1 MPTKKVRASK
11 LESASARRKLP
22 IAKRP
27 IFVKLAPNIFLGYR
41 RNEGP
46 GTWNVRVTGP
56 GIDWI
61 KKLGLADDFEP
72 ADGRAVL
79 TYWQAQETARKL
91 ARRQPG
97 DDAGDDSRPLTVAEA
112 IDAYARDLEARGG
125 DGYNSK
131 RARLHLPASILSKP
145 VGLLRAAELCK
156 WRDGLIAKGL
166 ARDTVNRVRTC
177 LRAALTLAAKRDK
190 RIANRHV
197 WEDDL
202 EALPNATMARNVVLA
217 DDAVAKLIATAYAHD
232 PKLGLLCDVVST
244 TGARPSQAVRLLV
257 GDLDLAK
264 PSAPQ
269 LLMPRSGKGHANKR
283 AQKMAERVRVQIT
296 PELAARLKQEAKGRA
311 GDAALLTRSTGEPWG
326 YRRSDQYRRE
336 FAQVVEA
343 AGLDP
348 KTVTPYS
355 LRHSYVSRAL
365 LRGISITL
373 IADATDTSEREI
385 RRHYAK
391 LISDHSGEIMRRA
404 LLDVSPPTTPTGK
417 VVVLPGARR

>member
-27 IFVKLAPNIFLGYR
+27 IYVKLAPNIFLGYR
-41 RNEGP
+41 RNENVGS
-46 GTWNVRVTGP
+46 WNVRVTGP

-61 KKLGLADDFEP
+61 KKIGLADDFEP
-72 ADGRAVL
+72 SDGRAVL
-79 TYWQAQETARKL
+79 SFWQAQETARKL

-112 IDAYARDLEARGG
+112 LTNYEADLTARGG
-125 DGYNSK
+125 DAYNAK
-131 RARLHLPASILSKP
+131 RARLHVPPAMASKP
-145 VGLLRAAELCK
+145 VALLRSIEMHK

-166 ARDTVNRVRTC
+166 SRASINRVRTC
-177 LRAALTLAAKRDK
+177 VRAALTLAAKRDR
-190 RIANRHV
+190 RIVNRHV

-202 EALPNATMARNVVLA
+202 EALPNATMARNVVLP
-217 DDAVAKLIATAYAHD
+217 DDVVGKLIATAYTHD

-257 GDLDLAK
+257 GDLDLADR
-264 PSAPQ
+264 SAPQ

-296 PELAARLKQEAKGRA
+296 PQLATRLKAEAKGRA
-311 GDAALLTRSTGEPWG
+311 GDASLLRRSNGEPWG

-336 FAQVVEA
+336 FAEVVEA

-348 KTVTPYS
+348 KTVTMYA
-355 LRHSYVSRAL
+355 LRHSYISRAL

-404 LLDVSPPTTPTGK
+404 LLDLSQPSVAN
-417 VVVLPGARR
+417 VVTLPGRRS

>member
-1 MPTKKVRASK
+1 MPTKKPRAQR
-11 LESASARRKLP
+11 LETASARRKLP
-22 IAKRP
+22 ISKKP
-27 IFVKLAPNIFLGYR
+27 LYVKIAPNIRFGYR

-46 GTWNVRVTGP
+46 GTWSVRVTGP
-56 GIDWI
+56 GVDWI
-61 KKLGLADDFEP
+61 KRIGLADDFEP
-72 ADGRAVL
+72 ADGRSVMSF
-79 TYWQAQETARKL
+79 WQAQDAARKL

-97 DDAGDDSRPLTVAEA
+97 DDADESRPLTVGEA
-112 IDAYARDLEARGG
+112 IDLYARDLEARGG

-156 WRDGLIAKGL
+156 WRDGLIEKGL

-177 LRAALTLAAKRDK
+177 LRAALSLAARRDR

-217 DDAVAKLIATAYAHD
+217 DDVVAKLIATAYDHD
-232 PKLGLLCDVVST
+232 PKLGLLADTVST
-244 TGARPSQAVRLLV
+244 TGARPSQAARLLV
-257 GDLDLAK
+257 ADLDLADR
-264 PSAPQ
+264 SAPQ

-373 IADATDTSEREI
+373 VADATDTSEREI

-404 LLDVSPPTTPTGK
+404 LLDVSPPPAAN
-417 VVVLPGARR
+417 VVAFKG

>member
-1 MPTKKVRASK
+1 MPTKKLRASK

-27 IFVKLAPNIFLGYR
+27 IYVKLAPNIFLGYR
-41 RNEGP
+41 RNENVGS
-46 GTWNVRVTGP
+46 WNVRVTGP

-61 KKLGLADDFEP
+61 KKIGLADDFEP
-72 ADGRAVL
+72 SDGRAVL
-79 TYWQAQETARKL
+79 SFWQAQETARKL

-112 IDAYARDLEARGG
+112 LTNYEADLTARGG
-125 DGYNSK
+125 DAYNAK
-131 RARLHLPASILSKP
+131 RARLHVPPAMASKP
-145 VGLLRAAELCK
+145 VALLRSIEIHK

-177 LRAALTLAAKRDK
+177 LRAALTLAARRDK
-190 RIANRHV
+190 RIVNRSV
-197 WEDDL
+197 WEDDFD
-202 EALPNATMARNVVLA
+202 ALPNATVARNVILP
-217 DDAVAKLIATAYAHD
+217 DDVVAKLIATAYAHD
-232 PKLGLLCDVVST
+232 PKLGLLADTVST

-257 GDLDLAK
+257 GDLDLAVR
-264 PSAPQ
+264 SAPQ

-296 PELAARLKQEAKGRA
+296 SELAMRLKAEAKGRA
-311 GDAALLTRSTGEPWG
+311 GDAPLLMRSTGEPWG

-336 FAQVVEA
+336 FAEVVEA

-348 KTVTPYS
+348 KTVTMYAM
-355 LRHSYVSRAL
+355 RHSYISRAL

-404 LLDVSPPTTPTGK
+404 LLDTARPSTAAN
-417 VVVLPGARR
+417 VVALPGRRS

>member
-1 MPTKKVRASK
+1 MPTKKPRASK
-11 LESASARRKLP
+11 LETASARRKLP
-22 IAKRP
+22 ISKKP
-27 IFVKLAPNIFLGYR
+27 VFIKIAPNVRIGYR
-41 RNEGP
+41 KNLGP
-46 GTWNVRVTGP
+46 GSFSVRVTGP
-56 GIDWI
+56 GIDWVKRI
-61 KKLGLADDFEP
+61 GLADDHEP
-72 ADGRAVL
+72 ADGRSVMSF
-79 TYWQAQETARKL
+79 WQAQDAARKL

-97 DDAGDDSRPLTVAEA
+97 DDADESRPLTVGEA
-112 IDAYARDLEARGG
+112 IDLYARDLEARGG

-156 WRDGLIAKGL
+156 WRDGLIKKGL

-177 LRAALTLAAKRDK
+177 LRAALSLAARRDR

-217 DDAVAKLIATAYAHD
+217 DDVVAKLIATAYDHD
-232 PKLGLLCDVVST
+232 PKLGLLADTVST

-257 GDLDLAK
+257 ADLDLAVR
-264 PSAPQ
+264 SAPQ

-296 PELAARLKQEAKGRA
+296 SELAMRLKAEAKGRA
-311 GDAALLTRSTGEPWG
+311 GDAPLLTRSTGEPWG

-336 FAQVVEA
+336 FAEVVEA

-348 KTVTPYS
+348 KTVTMYA
-355 LRHSYVSRAL
+355 LRHSYISRAL

-404 LLDVSPPTTPTGK
+404 LLDVSQPSVAN
-417 VVVLPGARR
+417 VVTLPGRRS

>member
-1 MPTKKVRASK
+1 MPTKKPRAHM
-11 LESASARRKLP
+11 LETANARRKLP

-27 IFVKLAPNIFLGYR
+27 VYVKLAPNIFLGYR

-56 GIDWI
+56 GIDSI
-61 KKLGLADDFEP
+61 KRIGLADDHEG

-79 TYWQAQETARKL
+79 SFWQAQETARRL

-112 IDAYARDLEARGG
+112 IDAYARDLETRGG

-131 RARLHLPASILSKP
+131 RARLHLPASILGKP
-145 VGLLRAAELCK
+145 VGLLRSVELSR

-177 LRAALTLAAKRDK
+177 VRAALSLAARRDK
-190 RIANRHV
+190 RIVNRHV

-244 TGARPSQAVRLLV
+244 TGARPSQVVRLLV

-311 GDAALLTRSTGEPWG
+311 GDAPLLMRSSGEPWG

-336 FAQVVEA
+336 FAEVVEA
-343 AGLDP
+343 AGLDSE
-348 KTVTPYS
+348 VTPYS
-355 LRHSYVSRAL
+355 LRHSYISRAL

-404 LLDVSPPTTPTGK
+404 LLDVSPPPAAN
-417 VVVLPGARR
+417 VVAFKG

>member
-1 MPTKKVRASK
+1 RAPTPAG
-11 LESASARRKLP
+11 EATD
-22 IAKRP
+22 
-27 IFVKLAPNIFLGYR
+27 
-41 RNEGP
+41 
-46 GTWNVRVTGP
+46 GT
-56 GIDWI
+56 
-61 KKLGLADDFEP
+61 
-72 ADGRAVL
+72 GRAL
-79 TYWQAQETARKL
+79 
-91 ARRQPG
+91 P
-97 DDAGDDSRPLTVAEA
+97 AGGAAAHTPS
-112 IDAYARDLEARGG
+112 
-125 DGYNSK
+125 
-131 RARLHLPASILSKP
+131 RARLHVPPAMLSKP
-145 VGLLRAAELCK
+145 VALLRSTEMHK

-177 LRAALTLAAKRDK
+177 LRAALSLAARRDR
-190 RIANRHV
+190 RILNRTV

-244 TGARPSQAVRLLV
+244 TGARPSQVVRLLV

-296 PELAARLKQEAKGRA
+296 PQLATGLKAEAKGRA
-311 GDAALLTRSTGEPWG
+311 GEAPLLTRSTGEPWG
-326 YRRSDQYRRE
+326 YRRSDPYRTE
-336 FAQVVEA
+336 FAEVVEA

-348 KTVTPYS
+348 KKVTPYS

-417 VVVLPGARR
+417 VVTLTGRSR